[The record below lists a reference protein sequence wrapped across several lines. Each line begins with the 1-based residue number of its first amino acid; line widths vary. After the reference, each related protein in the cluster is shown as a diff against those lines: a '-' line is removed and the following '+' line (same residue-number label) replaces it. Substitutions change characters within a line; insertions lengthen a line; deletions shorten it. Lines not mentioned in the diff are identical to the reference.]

1 MNLPLLLLLFLLPHG
16 DLDVRIAEKTA
27 EIQAEPTNYLLYMQ
41 RGMLHAQHEHPDS
54 ALADY
59 QVALSN
65 GLDTSLLHLLM
76 AEAFL
81 EKENTAAGL
90 NSITT
95 FLNHEPQHLKG
106 IYTRGKLYESA
117 NDLDAAIDDFEFV
130 IKRADSPRPQDF
142 VVLSS
147 LYLKR
152 DSLDVKNAIA
162 VLNRGREKLGNIISL
177 EIQLFNLYKNHSNFE
192 AAHAVLDRMMKPL
205 SRKERLMVEKAA
217 LFLFQG
223 EPIKAA
229 ETLVEAENAIG
240 SLPARFQNLGA
251 TIKLK
256 QRIAEL
262 KQQL

>member
-1 MNLPLLLLLFLLPHG
+1 
-16 DLDVRIAEKTA
+16 
-27 EIQAEPTNYLLYMQ
+27 MQ

-81 EKENTAAGL
+81 AKQNTEDGL
-90 NSITT
+90 NSVSA
-95 FLNHEPQHLKG
+95 FLKQEPQHLKG
-106 IYTRGKLYESA
+106 IHTRGKLFETA
-117 NDLDAAIDDFEFV
+117 KQFDAAIDDFEFV
-130 IKRADSPRPQDF
+130 IAHSKSSRPQDF
-142 VVLSS
+142 VALSS

-152 DSLDVKNAIA
+152 DSSDLKNAVD

-177 EIQLFNLYKNHSNFE
+177 EMQLFKLHKNSSNFD
-192 AAHAVLDRMMKPL
+192 AAHVVLDRMMKPL
-205 SRKERLMVEKAA
+205 SRKERLMVEKAE

-223 EPIKAA
+223 EPLKAK
-229 ETLVEAENAIG
+229 ETLANAENAIA

-256 QRIAEL
+256 ERINEL
-262 KQQL
+262 KQNL

>member
-1 MNLPLLLLLFLLPHG
+1 MMLLLLALFFVPHG
-16 DLDVRIAEKTA
+16 DLDLRIAQKTA
-27 EIQAEPTNYLLYMQ
+27 EIQSNPTNYILYMQ

-81 EKENTAAGL
+81 EKENITAGL
-90 NSITT
+90 NSVAT
-95 FLNHEPQHLKG
+95 FLNQEPQHLTG
-106 IYTRGKLYESA
+106 ICTRGKLHESA
-117 NDLDAAIDDFEFV
+117 NDLDAAIEDFEFV
-130 IKRADSPRPQDF
+130 VSNTKRPRPQEF
-142 VVLSS
+142 VSLSS

-177 EIQLFNLYKNHSNFE
+177 EMQLFNLYKNRSNFE
-192 AAHAVLDRMMKPL
+192 AAHAVLDRMMAPL

-223 EPIKAA
+223 EPLKAK
-229 ETLVEAENAIG
+229 ETLANAENAIA

-256 QRIAEL
+256 ERITEL